1 MRYLLLILFLV
12 FGCTYE
18 ESTKVIDRHENGKP
32 RTEMTTKDGEI
43 ILMVRYFDN
52 GNIQSIQNRKDGKL
66 HGESIVYDI
75 NGNISTCNSTNLFFI
90 QDNTIFIKTSKKI
103 Q

>member
-1 MRYLLLILFLV
+1 MRYLLLILLLV

-52 GNIQSIQNRKDGKL
+52 GNIQSIQNRKDGKP

-75 NGNISTCNSTNLFFI
+75 NGNIILK
-90 QDNTIFIKTSKKI
+90 TIFENGVEGKSINDNATI
-103 Q
+103 G